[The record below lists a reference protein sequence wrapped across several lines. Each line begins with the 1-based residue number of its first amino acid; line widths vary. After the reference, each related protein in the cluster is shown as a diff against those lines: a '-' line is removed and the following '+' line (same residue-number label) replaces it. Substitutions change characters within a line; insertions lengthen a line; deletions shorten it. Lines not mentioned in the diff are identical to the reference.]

1 MIFFEYPFNERVRIY
16 LRLEYLFDKLFFTIK
31 SSESRLHQIAISTL
45 FEIID
50 AIDRSDVKGSILQD
64 LEKQRLFLLNLRKN
78 RNVNQRML
86 ELAISELGAV
96 SSALISSGRPGHALR
111 ENEWL
116 NSLRGKLL
124 ASGCAAQAD
133 MPSYYFW
140 QNKNESIR
148 RKDLNNWTSH
158 INPLF
163 ESLKMVLSLLRESG
177 NFVEYISNNGE
188 YQRMLGG
195 KEYQLLRLCLHE
207 DQEIF
212 PEISANKH
220 MISIRF
226 SRQESDFKSTIVR
239 DSIAFK
245 IAFCR

>member
-1 MIFFEYPFNERVRIY
+1 M
-16 LRLEYLFDKLFFTIK
+16 
-31 SSESRLHQIAISTL
+31 HQIAISTL
-45 FEIID
+45 FDIID
-50 AIDRSDVKGSILQD
+50 AIDRSDIKGSMLQD
-64 LEKQRLFLLNLRKN
+64 LEKQRLFLLNLRKYK
-78 RNVNQRML
+78 NVNHRML
-86 ELAISELGAV
+86 ELAISELGDV
-96 SSALISSGRPGHALR
+96 SSNLVSSGRPGHALR
-111 ENEWL
+111 DNEWL

-124 ASGCAAQAD
+124 FSGCAAQAD

-140 QNKNESIR
+140 QNKSESNR
-148 RKDLNNWTSH
+148 REDLNNWTSH

-177 NFVEYISNNGE
+177 NFVECVSNNGE

-207 DQEIF
+207 EQGIF

-226 SRQESDFKSTIVR
+226 SSQDSNLKSLVVKC
-239 DSIAFK
+239 DVAFK

>member
-1 MIFFEYPFNERVRIY
+1 M
-16 LRLEYLFDKLFFTIK
+16 RLEYLFDRLFFTIQ
-31 SSESRLHQIAISTL
+31 SSENRLHQIAISTL

-64 LEKQRLFLLNLRKN
+64 LEKQRLFLLNLRRNK
-78 RNVNQRML
+78 NVNQRML
-86 ELAISELGAV
+86 ELAISELSTV
-96 SSALISSGRPGHALR
+96 SSNLISSGRPGHALR

-124 ASGCAAQAD
+124 VSGCAAQAD

-140 QNKNESIR
+140 QNKDESIR

-158 INPLF
+158 ISPLF

-177 NFVEYISNNGE
+177 NFVECVSSNNGE
-188 YQRMLGG
+188 YQKMLGG
-195 KEYQLLRLCLHE
+195 REYQLLRLCLYE
-207 DQEIF
+207 EQEIF

-226 SRQESDFKSTIVR
+226 SMQDSDFKSLLVR

>member
-1 MIFFEYPFNERVRIY
+1 MY
-16 LRLEYLFDKLFFTIK
+16 LRLEYLFDRLFFTIQ
-31 SSESRLHQIAISTL
+31 SSENRLHQIAISTL

-64 LEKQRLFLLNLRKN
+64 LEKQRLFLLNLRRNK
-78 RNVNQRML
+78 NVNQRML
-86 ELAISELGAV
+86 ELAISELSTV
-96 SSALISSGRPGHALR
+96 SSNLISSGRPGHALR

-124 ASGCAAQAD
+124 VSGCAAQAD

-140 QNKNESIR
+140 QNKDESIR

-158 INPLF
+158 ISPLF

-177 NFVEYISNNGE
+177 NFVECVSSNNGE
-188 YQRMLGG
+188 YQKMLGG
-195 KEYQLLRLCLHE
+195 REYQLLRLCLYE
-207 DQEIF
+207 EQEIF

-226 SRQESDFKSTIVR
+226 SMQDSDFKSLLVR